1 MTEEQGHFRQRK
13 GSVKEDGFH
22 GELKIAVQGKSMCFM
37 RFIGDPLVKRG
48 DPKGPPTQVCQAL
61 PHTFSLNSHRSEKVR
76 LG

>member
-13 GSVKEDGFH
+13 GSVKEHSLH

-48 DPKGPPTQVCQAL
+48 DPKGPPIAGMPGAAIHL
-61 PHTFSLNSHRSEKVR
+61 LSKFP
-76 LG
+76 